1 MNTTPTNG
9 PTDIELYLR
18 DTAVPTP
25 YTLRERLIDYCAGW
39 ADRRHLSTA
48 QAQPR
53 TNDIAEAV
61 LLTPWAV
68 ARRNEYRAS
77 KDLETITHNRIVDPL
92 CTEKAILQARIPL
105 LKEAIGVAQG
115 KADAAAHAARESAAV
130 PPAAAVPRGPGEQHA
145 DPIALAARRQREK
158 DARDAATAASAQAAA
173 AASQTARTAH
183 DNALERLA
191 QIGERLV
198 LAQAVLDDRV
208 AECRRYISRRIN
220 VYARAITR
228 QHPDAPVIA
237 ELTEHLNLDKDA
249 ARPTE
254 SKTGGAQ
261 SGGTTVP
268 GSQHG
273 QGRPAW
279 LSVVDPEPGAEP
291 V

>member
-1 MNTTPTNG
+1 MNTTPANG

-53 TNDIAEAV
+53 TDDIAEAV

-92 CTEKAILQARIPL
+92 RTEKATLQARIPR
-105 LKEAIGVAQG
+105 LKEAIGVAQE
-115 KADAAAHAARESAAV
+115 KANAAEEAARESAAV

-158 DARDAATAASAQAAA
+158 DVRDAAATTAAHAAA
-173 AASQTARTAH
+173 AASQAARAAH
-183 DNALERLA
+183 DNTVERLA
-191 QIGERLV
+191 EIDERLV
-198 LAQAVLDDRV
+198 LAQAVLDGRV
-208 AECRRYISRRIN
+208 AECHRHTSRRIN

-228 QHPDAPVIA
+228 RHPDAPVIA
-237 ELTEHLNLDKDA
+237 ELTEHLNLDQDA
-249 ARPTE
+249 ARP
-254 SKTGGAQ
+254 SQLQAGGAPEPGPQ
-261 SGGTTVP
+261 SGP
-268 GSQHG
+268 G
-273 QGRPAW
+273 QGRPSW
-279 LSVVDPEPGAEP
+279 LSIVDLEPGPEP

>member
-18 DTAVPTP
+18 ETATPTP

-39 ADRRHLSTA
+39 ADRGHLSTV
-48 QAQPR
+48 QAQR
-53 TNDIAEAV
+53 HTDGIAEDV

-92 CTEKAILQARIPL
+92 RTEKATLQARIPR
-105 LKEAIGVAQG
+105 LKEAISIAQE
-115 KADAAAHAARESAAV
+115 KADNAQEAARESVAA

-145 DPIALAARRQREK
+145 DPLALAARRQREK
-158 DARDAATAASAQAAA
+158 DTRDAAA
-173 AASQTARTAH
+173 AAAAAAAAGASQAARAAH
-183 DNALERLA
+183 DNAVERLA
-191 QIGERLV
+191 EIGERLI
-198 LAQAVLDDRV
+198 LAEAVLKDRV
-208 AECRRYISRRIN
+208 AECHRHTSRRIN

-228 QHPDAPVIA
+228 RHPDAPVIA
-237 ELTEHLNLDKDA
+237 ELTEHLDLEQSA
-249 ARPTE
+249 TRPTG
-254 SKTGGAQ
+254 SHAGGPQTGGAM
-261 SGGTTVP
+261 TP

-273 QGRPAW
+273 QGRPPW
-279 LSVVDPEPGAEP
+279 LSIVDPEPGPEP

>member
-1 MNTTPTNG
+1 MNTTPANG

-18 DTAVPTP
+18 DTAAPTP
-25 YTLRERLIDYCAGW
+25 YTLRECLIDYCAGG

-53 TNDIAEAV
+53 TDDIAEAV

-92 CTEKAILQARIPL
+92 RTEKATLQARVPL
-105 LKEAIGVAQG
+105 LKEAIGVAQE
-115 KADAAAHAARESAAV
+115 KAEAAEDAARESAAV

-158 DARDAATAASAQAAA
+158 DARDAAAATTAHAAA
-173 AASQTARTAH
+173 AASQAARTAH
-183 DNALERLA
+183 DNAVERLA
-191 QIGERLV
+191 AIDERLV
-198 LAQAVLDDRV
+198 LAQAVLDGRV
-208 AECRRYISRRIN
+208 AECHRHISRRIN

-228 QHPDAPVIA
+228 RHPDAPVIA
-237 ELTEHLNLDKDA
+237 ELTEHLNLDQDA
-249 ARPTE
+249 ARR
-254 SKTGGAQ
+254 SQLQAGGAPEPGPQ
-261 SGGTTVP
+261 SRP
-268 GSQHG
+268 G
-273 QGRPAW
+273 QGRPSW
-279 LSVVDPEPGAEP
+279 LSIVDPEPGPEP

>member
-18 DTAVPTP
+18 DSAAPAP
-25 YTLRERLIDYCAGW
+25 YTVRERVIDYCAGW
-39 ADRRHLSTA
+39 ADRGHLSTA

-53 TNDIAEAV
+53 TDDVAEAV

-92 CTEKAILQARIPL
+92 RTEKATLQARIPR
-105 LKEAIGVAQG
+105 LKEAIGIAQE
-115 KADAAAHAARESAAV
+115 KADNAEEAARESAAA

-145 DPIALAARRQREK
+145 DPVALASRRQREK
-158 DARDAATAASAQAAA
+158 DTRDAAAHAAA
-173 AASQTARTAH
+173 AAAAGASRAARAAH
-183 DNALERLA
+183 DDAVERLA
-191 QIGERLV
+191 EIGERLI
-198 LAQAVLDDRV
+198 LAEAVLKDRI
-208 AECRRYISRRIN
+208 AECHRHTSRRIN

-228 QHPDAPVIA
+228 RHPDAPVIA
-237 ELTEHLNLDKDA
+237 ELTEHLDLDQGA
-249 ARPTE
+249 ARPTG
-254 SKTGGAQ
+254 SQAGSAHAGGAPA
-261 SGGTTVP
+261 P

-273 QGRPAW
+273 QGRPSW
-279 LSVVDPEPGAEP
+279 LSVVDPDPGPET